1 MEVTV
6 MTKNSESSF
15 LEAVNH
21 RGAKALLTATVA
33 FLRANNIP
41 KRLVIDCIRQNYGP
55 RGTQAGI
62 RKYHRLALAYQEMGI
77 VMSTWYSSTRYL
89 DSECRPL
96 PLTIAP
102 GQKSIAGLVRASR
115 VSISTKVAIALM
127 RRSTSIKI
135 DDGKIFALR
144 REFVVPDFEV
154 LRAALIIERY
164 LETLHGNFSSNR
176 NSGMLLLE
184 RSCHVPEVDLRTITP
199 VLRDIK
205 RRGSAYI
212 DSVNG
217 DIESLRPKRIRSKGT
232 GEMSVHIFAWTRVPK
247 ARKELRPARQIR

>member
-1 MEVTV
+1 

-15 LEAVNH
+15 LEAANH

-41 KRLVIDCIRQNYGP
+41 KRLVVDCIRQNYGP
-55 RGTQAGI
+55 RRSHAGF
-62 RKYHRLALAYQEMGI
+62 RKYRRLALAYQEMGI
-77 VMSTWYSSTRYL
+77 VMSTWYSSTKYL
-89 DSECRPL
+89 DNDCRPV
-96 PLTIAP
+96 PLTMAP
-102 GQKSIAGLVRASR
+102 GQKSIFGLVRASR
-115 VSISTKVAIALM
+115 VSISAKVAIALM
-127 RRSTSIKI
+127 RRSTSIRI
-135 DDGKIFALR
+135 DKGTIFALR

-164 LETLHGNFSSNR
+164 LETLHGNFASNG
-176 NSGMLLLE
+176 SGDMLLLE
-184 RSCHVPEVDLRTITP
+184 RSCHVPEVDVRTISP

-217 DIESLRPKRIRSKGT
+217 DIEGLRPKRARPKGT

-247 ARKELRPARQIR
+247 SRKEVRAAP

>member
-1 MEVTV
+1 MRWQ
-6 MTKNSESSF
+6 MTKNSETSF
-15 LEAVNH
+15 LDAVNH

-41 KRLVIDCIRQNYGP
+41 QRLVIDCIRQNYDP
-55 RGTQAGI
+55 RRAQVGL
-62 RKYHRLALAYQEMGI
+62 RNYRRLALAYQEMGI
-77 VMSTWYSSTRYL
+77 VMSTWFSSKKYL

-102 GQKSIAGLVRASR
+102 GKKSVSGLVRTSR
-115 VSISTKVAIALM
+115 VSISTKVAIAIM

-135 DDGKIFALR
+135 DQGNVFALR

-164 LETLHGNFSSNR
+164 LETLHGNFSSR
-176 NSGMLLLE
+176 GNSGMLLLE
-184 RSCHVPEVDLRTITP
+184 RSCHVPEVDLKTITP

-205 RRGSAYI
+205 ARGSAYI
-212 DSVNG
+212 ESVNG
-217 DIESLRPKRIRSKGT
+217 DIEGLRPKRLHQKVT
-232 GEMSVHIFAWTRVPK
+232 GEMSVHIFAWTRMPK
-247 ARKELRPARQIR
+247 SRKELRGVRQPR